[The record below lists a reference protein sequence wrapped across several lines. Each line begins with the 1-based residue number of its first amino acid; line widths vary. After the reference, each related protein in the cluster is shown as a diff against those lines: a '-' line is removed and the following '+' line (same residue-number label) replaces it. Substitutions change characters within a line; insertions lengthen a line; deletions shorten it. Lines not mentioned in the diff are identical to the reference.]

1 MGRHCSRGT
10 ADAHQL
16 HQSWDRLK
24 MPPNKENLIEAFEK
38 IDTEKT
44 GKVNLEQLQE
54 ILLAAATDEDEILSY
69 QDKRMVDALLFAFD
83 ENEDGMLSLEELLK
97 MSDDMNNEKS
107 IKLLKRCVEH
117 ADKDKDGFLTAKELK
132 GFLMMLNPSED
143 DEKYIEHKV
152 KKMIRICCHDF
163 SKKVK
168 ADVVVQFCIDPYAE
182 VKIDPKEIAKALFK
196 MLDTNADGFLDKKE
210 LLGYMKQWM
219 SDDEEED
226 MEVMEIVTK
235 LMTAGFDE
243 DGKLNFED
251 FENILEQDL

>member
-1 MGRHCSRGT
+1 
-10 ADAHQL
+10 
-16 HQSWDRLK
+16 

-54 ILLAAATDEDEILSY
+54 ILLAAATDKDEILSY
-69 QDKRMVDALLFAFD
+69 QDKRMVDALLFAYD

-97 MSDDMNNEKS
+97 MDDYMDDEIS
-107 IKLLKRCVEH
+107 IKIAKRCIEH

-132 GFLMMLNPSED
+132 DFLMMLNPSED
-143 DEKYIEHKV
+143 DESYIKHKV
-152 KKMIRICCHDF
+152 KQMIKICCHDF

-168 ADVVVQFCIDPYAE
+168 GDVVLQFMMDPYAE
-182 VKIDPKEIAKALFK
+182 IKADPKEIAKALFK
-196 MLDTNADGFLDKKE
+196 MLDTNADGFLEKKE

-226 MEVMEIVTK
+226 VEVMAIVTK

-243 DGKLNFED
+243 DGKLNFEE
-251 FENILEQDL
+251 FEKILEQD

>member
-1 MGRHCSRGT
+1 
-10 ADAHQL
+10 
-16 HQSWDRLK
+16 

-69 QDKRMVDALLFAFD
+69 QDKRMVDALLFAYD

-97 MSDDMNNEKS
+97 MDDYMDDEIS
-107 IKLLKRCVEH
+107 IKIAKRCIEH

-132 GFLMMLNPSED
+132 DFLMMLNPGED
-143 DEKYIEHKV
+143 DESYIKHKA
-152 KKMIRICCHDF
+152 KKMIKICCHDF

-168 ADVVVQFCIDPYAE
+168 GDVVIQFMMDPYAE
-182 VKIDPKEIAKALFK
+182 IKADPKEIAKALFK
-196 MLDTNADGFLDKKE
+196 MLDTNADGFLEKKE

-226 MEVMEIVTK
+226 VELMAIVTK

-243 DGKLNFED
+243 DGKLNFEE
-251 FENILEQDL
+251 FEKILEQD